1 MYLELAEGENNGNYQ
16 ALAET
21 PAANYV
27 FIPGGFL
34 PNFATDT
41 YVRADYFASN
51 YDPDTALQILNALAP
66 YQKETMSE
74 GLISTA
80 LQFIPGAGP
89 IASKGLDFAKNLI
102 AKRQAAVAA
111 GTAKPIGKPG
121 GLLDKLRGKL
131 TGGAAAPAAQESKPS
146 AQDQQKDL
154 QLQFQLQQQQQQQDE
169 AKLSFW
175 QKNKTP
181 ILIGGAALA
190 IVGTI
195 LIVTRKKRR

>member
-21 PAANYV
+21 PGGNYV

-34 PNFATDT
+34 PNFAADT

-51 YDPDTALQILNALAP
+51 YDADTAYQILNALAP

-121 GLLDKLRGKL
+121 GFLDKLRGKL
-131 TGGAAAPAAQESKPS
+131 TGGTAAPAPAPAPA

-154 QLQFQLQQQQQQQDE
+154 QVGFNLQTQQQGE
-169 AKLSFW
+169 AKPTFW

-190 IVGTI
+190 IVGTL

>member
-131 TGGAAAPAAQESKPS
+131 TGGAAAPAPAP
-146 AQDQQKDL
+146 APQDQQKNVEVGFNL
-154 QLQFQLQQQQQQQDE
+154 QTQQQGE
-169 AKLSFW
+169 AKPSFW